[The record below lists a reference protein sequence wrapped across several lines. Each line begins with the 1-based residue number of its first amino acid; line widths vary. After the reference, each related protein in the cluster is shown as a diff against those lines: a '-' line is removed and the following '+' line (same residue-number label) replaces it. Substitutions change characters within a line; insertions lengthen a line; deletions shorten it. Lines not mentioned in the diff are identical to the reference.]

1 MVRCVAV
8 ACNERPVRVASRPLN
23 RVPSVRFSP
32 LCAAKHDEGVYRLH
46 SLKGVLLTTLALTD
60 TALAY
65 ELETTQAVS
74 CVALPLKP
82 Y

>member
-1 MVRCVAV
+1 MNQALEAV
-8 ACNERPVRVASRPLN
+8 AAV
-23 RVPSVRFSP
+23 
-32 LCAAKHDEGVYRLH
+32 
-46 SLKGVLLTTLALTD
+46 GVLLTTLALTD
-60 TALAY
+60 SALAY